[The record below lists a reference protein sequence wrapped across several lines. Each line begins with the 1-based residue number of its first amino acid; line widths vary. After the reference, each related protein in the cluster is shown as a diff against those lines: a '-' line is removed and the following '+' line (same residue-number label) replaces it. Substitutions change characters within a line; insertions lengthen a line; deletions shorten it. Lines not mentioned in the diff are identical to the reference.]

1 MTKQMKQAGS
11 ACAPLVA
18 RAPGTSVQVAGVAE
32 GAGADRVGQLAGL
45 CGRGSARID
54 SGRRRWLLAGG
65 GALLLAGCGD
75 VLDRDR
81 IIVDDL
87 EDGAEIRLHLHQEL
101 EVRLAINPADGHVTF
116 LRSRIEPELRYRSGP
131 VYRDHDPRRPTRGLP
146 IEEWVFTG
154 REPGNTTI
162 RLEYARQGDSRPAR
176 VITYRV
182 DVVPWY

>member
-1 MTKQMKQAGS
+1 MTKQMKQAGLGCVQP
-11 ACAPLVA
+11 ADHALV
-18 RAPGTSVQVAGVAE
+18 TSVQGARVDEAQPMGHVAAQRG
-32 GAGADRVGQLAGL
+32 GAA
-45 CGRGSARID
+45 ARID
-54 SGRRRWLLAGG
+54 TGRRRWLLAGG
-65 GALLLAGCGD
+65 GAMLLAGCGD

-87 EDGAEIRLHLHQEL
+87 EDGAEIRLNLHQEL

-116 LRSRIEPELRYRSGP
+116 LRSRIAPELQYRSGP
-131 VYRDHDPRRPTRGLP
+131 VYRDRDPRRPTRGLP

-182 DVVPWY
+182 DVLPWY